1 MKSCDFGYDLSFL
14 VSIFELLLIDDQ
26 IIPAQKL
33 GLTVSP
39 MHYGKKNLLDKYQEY
54 LWQDYVAYCKRQQ
67 IDEDFQ
73 GFITYIID
81 KGHISDLHIK
91 RFTVLREF
99 DPLRQEQ
106 QTRHKTHAVEVLAD
120 RFNLSER
127 TIWNI
132 LKHKKWI
139 NSSNSGKS
147 EQ

>member
-1 MKSCDFGYDLSFL
+1 
-14 VSIFELLLIDDQ
+14 
-26 IIPAQKL
+26 
-33 GLTVSP
+33 
-39 MHYGKKNLLDKYQEY
+39 MHYGRKKLLDKYQEY
-54 LWQDYVAYCKRQQ
+54 LWTDYEAYCDRQQ
-67 IDEDFQ
+67 TEPDFQ

-99 DPLRQEQ
+99 DPLRKAQ

-132 LKHKKWI
+132 LKHKKWRK
-139 NSSNSGKS
+139 GKKDAQ
-147 EQ
+147 EEE